1 MTVIPTGAGPVHPL
15 TFCQLSYYKFSM
27 EAERNKR
34 LTRWGQGDTHMGP
47 RYLIDTMLCLPALA
61 MVALAVGPSSSEAAD
76 IAKGQ
81 AAFVRQCAICH
92 TIDKG
97 GENRLGPNLFGVVG
111 RRAGA
116 VPNFKYT
123 NAFRNT
129 AAFEWTEGLLGPWIA
144 LPAVM
149 VPGTAM
155 GVFPGVSDRDKD
167 DIVAYVAAQK

>member
-1 MTVIPTGAGPVHPL
+1 MPKPQAYGDIDMGLQHHPFKLALVLASLEVGA
-15 TFCQLSYYKFSM
+15 
-27 EAERNKR
+27 A
-34 LTRWGQGDTHMGP
+34 
-47 RYLIDTMLCLPALA
+47 
-61 MVALAVGPSSSEAAD
+61 EAAD

-97 GENRLGPNLFGVVG
+97 GENRVGPNLFGVIG
-111 RRAGA
+111 RRAGG
-116 VPNFKYT
+116 VPDFKYT
-123 NAFRNT
+123 NAFRTT
-129 AAFEWTEGLLGPWIA
+129 ATFEWTEGLLGPWIL

>member
-1 MTVIPTGAGPVHPL
+1 
-15 TFCQLSYYKFSM
+15 
-27 EAERNKR
+27 
-34 LTRWGQGDTHMGP
+34 MGEQH
-47 RYLIDTMLCLPALA
+47 LIDATIRRSAC
-61 MVALAVGPSSSEAAD
+61 ALAVLALSASTGQAAD
-76 IAKGQ
+76 VAKGQ

-97 GENRLGPNLFGVVG
+97 GENRLGPNLFGIVG
-111 RRAGA
+111 KRAGTA
-116 VPNFKYT
+116 PGFKYT

-129 AAFEWTEGLLGPWIA
+129 ATFEWSEGLLGPWIA

>member
-1 MTVIPTGAGPVHPL
+1 MGLRHHLIKLALVLAIASLGVGA
-15 TFCQLSYYKFSM
+15 
-27 EAERNKR
+27 A
-34 LTRWGQGDTHMGP
+34 
-47 RYLIDTMLCLPALA
+47 
-61 MVALAVGPSSSEAAD
+61 EAAD
-76 IAKGQ
+76 IAKGE

-97 GENRLGPNLFGVVG
+97 GENRVGPNLFGVVG

-116 VPNFKYT
+116 APDFKYT
-123 NAFRNT
+123 NAFRTT
-129 AAFEWTEGLLGPWIA
+129 ATFEWTEGLLGPWIA

-155 GVFPGVSDRDKD
+155 NVFPGVSDRDKD

>member
-1 MTVIPTGAGPVHPL
+1 MPKPQAYGDIDMGLQLHPFKLALVLASLEVGA
-15 TFCQLSYYKFSM
+15 
-27 EAERNKR
+27 A
-34 LTRWGQGDTHMGP
+34 
-47 RYLIDTMLCLPALA
+47 
-61 MVALAVGPSSSEAAD
+61 EAAD

-97 GENRLGPNLFGVVG
+97 GENRVGPNLFGVIG

-116 VPNFKYT
+116 VPDFKYT
-123 NAFRNT
+123 NAFRTT
-129 AAFEWTEGLLGPWIA
+129 ATFEWTEGLLGPWIA

>member
-1 MTVIPTGAGPVHPL
+1 MPKPQAYGDIDMGLQHHPVKLALVLASLEVGA
-15 TFCQLSYYKFSM
+15 
-27 EAERNKR
+27 A
-34 LTRWGQGDTHMGP
+34 
-47 RYLIDTMLCLPALA
+47 
-61 MVALAVGPSSSEAAD
+61 EAAD

-97 GENRLGPNLFGVVG
+97 GENRVGPNLFGVIG
-111 RRAGA
+111 RRAGG
-116 VPNFKYT
+116 VPDFKYT
-123 NAFRNT
+123 NAFRTT
-129 AAFEWTEGLLGPWIA
+129 ATFEWTEGLLGPWIA

>member
-1 MTVIPTGAGPVHPL
+1 
-15 TFCQLSYYKFSM
+15 
-27 EAERNKR
+27 
-34 LTRWGQGDTHMGP
+34 MGP
-47 RYLIDTMLCLPALA
+47 RHLIDAMLRLSAFSA
-61 MVALAVGPSSSEAAD
+61 VVASAVVASVLGPTSGEAAD

-97 GENRLGPNLFGVVG
+97 GENRVGPNLFGVVG

-116 VPNFKYT
+116 APDFKYT

-129 AAFEWTEGLLGPWIA
+129 ATFEWTEGLLGPWIA

>member
-1 MTVIPTGAGPVHPL
+1 M
-15 TFCQLSYYKFSM
+15 
-27 EAERNKR
+27 
-34 LTRWGQGDTHMGP
+34 GQQHDATI
-47 RYLIDTMLCLPALA
+47 RRSICAFAAALA
-61 MVALAVGPSSSEAAD
+61 TLALSASPSHAAD
-76 IAKGQ
+76 VAKGE

-97 GENRLGPNLFGVVG
+97 GENRLGPNLFGIVG
-111 RRAGA
+111 KRAGT
-116 VPNFKYT
+116 VPGFKYT

-129 AAFEWTEGLLGPWIA
+129 ATFEWSEGLLGPWIA

>member
-1 MTVIPTGAGPVHPL
+1 MLAAGLGVGTG
-15 TFCQLSYYKFSM
+15 
-27 EAERNKR
+27 
-34 LTRWGQGDTHMGP
+34 
-47 RYLIDTMLCLPALA
+47 
-61 MVALAVGPSSSEAAD
+61 EAAD
-76 IAKGQ
+76 VKKGE

-92 TIDKG
+92 TINKG
-97 GENRLGPNLFGVVG
+97 GDDRVGPNLFGVIG
-111 RRAGA
+111 RHAGS
-116 VPNFKYT
+116 VQGFKYT

-129 AAFEWTEGLLGPWIA
+129 ANFEWSEGLLGPWIS

>member
-1 MTVIPTGAGPVHPL
+1 MGQQPSIDATV
-15 TFCQLSYYKFSM
+15 
-27 EAERNKR
+27 R
-34 LTRWGQGDTHMGP
+34 RWV
-47 RYLIDTMLCLPALA
+47 CALA
-61 MVALAVGPSSSEAAD
+61 ALALSASTGQAAD
-76 IAKGQ
+76 VTKGQ
-81 AAFVRQCAICH
+81 VAFVRQCAICH

-97 GENRLGPNLFGVVG
+97 GENRLGPNLFGIIG
-111 RRAGA
+111 KRAGTA
-116 VPNFKYT
+116 PEFKYT

-129 AAFEWTEGLLGPWIA
+129 ATFEWTEGLLGPWIA

>member
-1 MTVIPTGAGPVHPL
+1 M
-15 TFCQLSYYKFSM
+15 
-27 EAERNKR
+27 
-34 LTRWGQGDTHMGP
+34 GQQRDATI
-47 RYLIDTMLCLPALA
+47 RRSICAFAAALA
-61 MVALAVGPSSSEAAD
+61 TLALSASPGQAAD
-76 IAKGQ
+76 VAKGEV
-81 AAFVRQCAICH
+81 AFVRQCAICH

-97 GENRLGPNLFGVVG
+97 GENRLGPNLFGIVG
-111 RRAGA
+111 KRAGT
-116 VPNFKYT
+116 VPGFKYT

-129 AAFEWTEGLLGPWIA
+129 ATFEWSEGLLGPWIA

>member
-1 MTVIPTGAGPVHPL
+1 MGHTDIGLRHHPIKL
-15 TFCQLSYYKFSM
+15 ALVLAS
-27 EAERNKR
+27 
-34 LTRWGQGDTHMGP
+34 
-47 RYLIDTMLCLPALA
+47 LC
-61 MVALAVGPSSSEAAD
+61 VGRAEAAD

-92 TIDKG
+92 TIEKG
-97 GENRLGPNLFGVVG
+97 GENRVGPNLFGVVG

-116 VPNFKYT
+116 APDFKYT

-129 AAFEWTEGLLGPWIA
+129 ATFEWTEGLLAPWIA

>member
-1 MTVIPTGAGPVHPL
+1 MGQQHPIDATG
-15 TFCQLSYYKFSM
+15 
-27 EAERNKR
+27 R
-34 LTRWGQGDTHMGP
+34 RWA
-47 RYLIDTMLCLPALA
+47 CAL
-61 MVALAVGPSSSEAAD
+61 VALALSASTAQAAD
-76 IAKGQ
+76 VAKGQ

-97 GENRLGPNLFGVVG
+97 GDNRLGPNLFGIVG
-111 RRAGA
+111 KRAGTA
-116 VPNFKYT
+116 PDFKYT

-129 AAFEWTEGLLGPWIA
+129 ATFEWTEGLLGPWIA

>member
-1 MTVIPTGAGPVHPL
+1 MSLRHHPITLALLLASLGAG
-15 TFCQLSYYKFSM
+15 T
-27 EAERNKR
+27 A
-34 LTRWGQGDTHMGP
+34 G
-47 RYLIDTMLCLPALA
+47 
-61 MVALAVGPSSSEAAD
+61 AAD

-97 GENRLGPNLFGVVG
+97 GDNRLGPNLFGVIG

-116 VPNFKYT
+116 VPGFKYT

-129 AAFEWTEGLLGPWIA
+129 ANFEWSEGLLGPWIS

>member
-1 MTVIPTGAGPVHPL
+1 MGLQHHLIKLPL
-15 TFCQLSYYKFSM
+15 
-27 EAERNKR
+27 
-34 LTRWGQGDTHMGP
+34 
-47 RYLIDTMLCLPALA
+47 
-61 MVALAVGPSSSEAAD
+61 VLAVASLGVGAAEAAD

-97 GENRLGPNLFGVVG
+97 GENRVGPNLFGVIG

-116 VPNFKYT
+116 APDFKYT
-123 NAFRNT
+123 NAFRTT
-129 AAFEWTEGLLGPWIA
+129 ATFEWTEGLLGPWIA

-155 GVFPGVSDRDKD
+155 GVFPGVADRDKD

>member
-1 MTVIPTGAGPVHPL
+1 MCLRPHPIK
-15 TFCQLSYYKFSM
+15 LSVM
-27 EAERNKR
+27 
-34 LTRWGQGDTHMGP
+34 
-47 RYLIDTMLCLPALA
+47 
-61 MVALAVGPSSSEAAD
+61 LAVASLGVGAAQAAD

-111 RRAGA
+111 RRAGT
-116 VPNFKYT
+116 VQGFKYT

-129 AAFEWTEGLLGPWIA
+129 ANFEWSEGLLGPWIS

-155 GVFPGVSDRDKD
+155 GTFPGVSDRDKD